1 MKIETKFHG
10 KQEVAAKDII
20 NFESGLPGFPNEK
33 EFCILPMADTPFLV
47 LQSFETTEVA
57 FIIMDPFQ
65 IFPDYEFDLPD
76 EVLEALQVAAKK
88 DIIIFVILT
97 VQEPFEKTTANL
109 QAPIILNQTNNK
121 AKQYIINRSPYTTK
135 HLIIQP
141 PVQSGQEVK

>member
-1 MKIETKFHG
+1 MNIETKFHG
-10 KQEVAAKDII
+10 KQELTAEDII
-20 NFESGLPGFPNEK
+20 HFESGIPGFPNEK

-47 LQSFETTEVA
+47 LQSIQTTEVA

-76 EVLEALQVAAKK
+76 EVLEGLKVEDKK
-88 DIIIFVILT
+88 DLAIFVILT

-109 QAPIILNQTNNK
+109 QAPIILNQTNKK

-141 PVQSGQEVK
+141 PVKSEQGVK